1 MNICKRGAHKL
12 FSIAICDN
20 EKSVCTQL
28 EDIIL
33 KYQEQTS
40 VEIETEVFFSGEEL
54 CKFMKNE
61 HSFDL
66 IFLDIELK
74 LMNGIEAGRIIR
86 QEMDNQTIQIVYIS
100 GKENYYKDLFEIRP
114 MNFLQKPI
122 EERKVINSILL
133 ALKLYDRLGG
143 MFSYKKGH
151 ETYKK
156 SVKKIIYFESV
167 DREIRMIST
176 DGEELFYGKLNDVY
190 KQVARYCFMNIHKSY
205 VVNYYHIIKFK
216 YDEVTMSNSI
226 SLPISQLKRKEIKEL
241 QTGYE
246 EEDLKI

>member
-1 MNICKRGAHKL
+1 MLINGYAKGAHKL
-12 FSIAICDN
+12 FNIAICDD
-20 EKSVCTQL
+20 EKSICTRV

-40 VEIETEVFFSGEEL
+40 VEIDVEVFSSGEEL
-54 CKFMKNE
+54 CQFMKKE

-66 IFLDIELK
+66 VFLDIELK

-86 QEMDNQTIQIVYIS
+86 QKMDNQTIQIVYIS

-122 EERKVINSILL
+122 EKRKIINSILL
-133 ALKLYDRLGG
+133 AMELHDRLGG

-156 SVKKIIYFESV
+156 SVKKIIYFEGA
-167 DREIRMIST
+167 DREIKMIST
-176 DGEELFYGKLNDVY
+176 DGEELFYGRLNDVY
-190 KQVARYCFMNIHKSY
+190 KQVAKYNFMNIHKF
-205 VVNYYHIIKFK
+205 VK
-216 YDEVTMSNSI
+216 
-226 SLPISQLKRKEIKEL
+226 
-241 QTGYE
+241 
-246 EEDLKI
+246 KIYKI